1 MIILTLKSEKQEC
14 ENRLFDGKK
23 IVEIIVQKEENK
35 SDNDLYSNISMEN
48 SDYNP
53 QSEDWNN
60 FIANINKMINE
71 IKKVTKTKKINKH
84 QIN

>member
-53 QSEDWNN
+53 QSED
-60 FIANINKMINE
+60 
-71 IKKVTKTKKINKH
+71 
-84 QIN
+84 